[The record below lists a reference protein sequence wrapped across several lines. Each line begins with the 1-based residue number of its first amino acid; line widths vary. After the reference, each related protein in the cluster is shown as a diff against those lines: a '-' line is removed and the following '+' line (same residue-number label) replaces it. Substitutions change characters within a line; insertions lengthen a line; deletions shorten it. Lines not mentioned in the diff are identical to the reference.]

1 MRKDDTYSSL
11 SWMTEELK
19 NQLMQRDKIV
29 AEQDIDSLFLLK
41 DNSDFS
47 IALHK
52 ILINQYEKSPENLNS
67 AELNLFLCMH
77 LENAGQADSIL
88 SFLQEWYPQYSKE
101 VVIALNNIGAIKS
114 SELINQAVELLP
126 KYGTCFFNNADENTQ
141 NLMEKIDR
149 EFSSYPDGLL
159 RDLYRNYADNNK
171 TEILKNRT

>member
-1 MRKDDTYSSL
+1 MQEKDKYSGL

-19 NQLMQRDKIV
+19 NHLMQRDKIV

-47 IALHK
+47 IALHEL
-52 ILINQYEKSPENLNS
+52 LINQYEKAPEYLNS
-67 AELNLFLCMH
+67 AGLNLFLCMH

-101 VVIALNNIGAIKS
+101 VVIALHDIGAVKS
-114 SELINQAVELLP
+114 SELISQAVELLP
-126 KYGTCFFNNADENTQ
+126 KDGTWFFESADENSQ
-141 NLMEKIDR
+141 NLMSKIDR
-149 EFSSYPDGLL
+149 EFSSYPDGFL

-171 TEILKNRT
+171 SDMLKNRK